1 MTSSLK
7 RCSILLAASV
17 CLLGPSVQAQEM
29 VQTFR
34 DPGFG
39 GNPFNTDYLKAT
51 AEYSRPQQTA
61 NTPSADDLLA
71 SQIRSQL
78 TSTLS
83 ADILTRIQTAA
94 PGESGSFTLG
104 TQKIDYSR
112 SQTETVVT
120 FTNTVTGVSSK
131 LVIPVAKPR
140 TSFSVSSGQSTA
152 AYTGSS
158 AELALGAVG
167 TVTEASPSKVAAP
180 GAAGLELSL
189 GPPPL

>member
-1 MTSSLK
+1 MTVSLK
-7 RCSILLAASV
+7 LYAVVLAASV
-17 CLLGPSVQAQEM
+17 CLVSPSVDAQEM

-83 ADILTRIQTAA
+83 ADILTRIQTAT

-120 FTNTVTGVSSK
+120 FTNTVTGVTSK

-140 TSFSVSSGQSTA
+140 TSFSVSPGQSNA
-152 AYTGSS
+152 ALSGSS
-158 AELALGAVG
+158 AEQALGAIG
-167 TVTEASPSKVAAP
+167 TAAEVSPSKSATTGVV
-180 GAAGLELSL
+180 GLELSL